1 MKKLAPRYR
10 VEHDNIVPKFP
21 WLVVDTDGMPALWR
35 PDNKVGK
42 LPMRFRTESLA
53 QAAADKLNAAL

>member
-42 LPMRFRTESLA
+42 LPMRFRTEREVTGLF
-53 QAAADKLNAAL
+53 